1 MHVKDLMR
9 RQVVTLSVTSTLDI
23 ATDIMTM
30 GRIRH
35 LPVVDDGGMLV
46 GIVTQRDLYRAAI
59 SSVLRLG
66 EKAEREWLGK
76 VPVFDV
82 MTADVVTVGPEEGI
96 IDALTRLLDRK
107 VGALPVVERGRLVGL
122 LTETDCLRSFR
133 DMLKAGRFT
142 HLLS

>member
-9 RQVVTLSVTSTLDI
+9 RQVVTLSSTSTLDI

-35 LPVVDDGGMLV
+35 LPVVDDAGTLV

-82 MTADVVTVGPEEGI
+82 MTADVVTVGPEDGI

-107 VGALPVVERGRLVGL
+107 VGALPVVEHGRLVGL
-122 LTETDCLRSFR
+122 LTETDCLRNFR
-133 DMLKAGRFT
+133 DMLKTGRFT